1 MSEGHSASEV
11 AMITVCPQGPLLLRG
26 DFEIVDA
33 EGQSIEARKG
43 PVALCR
49 CGGSAIKPF
58 CDGTHKLMKFERP
71 K

>member
-1 MSEGHSASEV
+1 MSEGRSASEA

-58 CDGTHKLMKFERP
+58 CDGTHKLLKFERP